1 MELREGKITRQMEK
15 VMAKQQIERNSLR
28 KKLDYQMYEQ
38 KRLREV
44 ETAQLEKKFKNA
56 LKAMQEK
63 HNHSIV

>member
-44 ETAQLEKKFKNA
+44 ETAQ
-56 LKAMQEK
+56 
-63 HNHSIV
+63 

>member
-38 KRLREV
+38 KLLREV
-44 ETAQLEKKFKNA
+44 ETAQ
-56 LKAMQEK
+56 
-63 HNHSIV
+63 